1 MPDNLILRINN
12 LSCSYSGREEDKV
25 FYIKK
30 LDIRRGKI
38 IFLLGASGSGK
49 STLLE
54 TIGLMN
60 NTIANGTV
68 EFILSQNE
76 SIEYSALWKNKN
88 LDQINHVRKKF
99 LSFIFQ
105 NTNLM
110 ENFTA
115 YENICLSQMI
125 KSDTDQ
131 KQAFTGARK
140 LMAQVGLP
148 ESEVGFNALSVNL
161 SGGQRQRVSF
171 VRALNNDYKI
181 LLCDEPTGNLD
192 EVNAHELLNIVKEN
206 LTQDK
211 TALIVS
217 HDINL
222 ALKYA
227 DEIILLKKNEAQ
239 NYGEILDEHIFKK
252 EQWQSLDTAA
262 MADFRKMMLGY
273 FKAPSKQIENTG
285 LQKQEQNFA
294 RDYRKLFIHKEGK
307 ILFGKSYLNLLIL
320 VFIISITLLAI
331 GFANGALKYMNQKK
345 NDPFVNWL
353 TIGIPPM
360 KSSADQV
367 REFTE
372 TLNSESTKKRF
383 LINNVTTYKV
393 ISLPLFHEQTAETEY
408 TQGRLLSSEDPIRQA
423 LLEPGNL
430 IAGDTTA
437 KDDHD
442 LGIIVTQKLL
452 ARLGYPAD
460 AKLIYLDNGDTSG
473 LPPVN
478 FKVPVPIRA
487 IIKEIPGKNNF
498 LVSNYFLAAYRA
510 TSECVFSFKEQQR
523 KKIIFFVDGDKKMA
537 LKLKEE
543 INRIRESFE
552 LADTSIRPAAEIYQ
566 DEESEESPADS
577 TLLND
582 NIISQQLQI
591 EINVDTCE
599 QLWTPGYQVIVEF
612 DAIPYTYATTE
623 KIVSQI
629 SQLPWVRDNKSKILR
644 IFDYNIG
651 NNEDE
656 DVNNDYLCINFS
668 GGEGGLD
675 SIEAFS
681 SYLANELNSGKE
693 KDQTNILQVDSGNI
707 KEKKNFN
714 YISKMTFL
722 IAALLIVFAIL
733 AISFFISN
741 LLKTHLNKV
750 KMNIGTYKAF
760 GLSDKESQQIYLQIM
775 LRFILIGLFI
785 SFVVAYVSG
794 NLIGK
799 MFEKSLNIDDKP
811 EYFRIFD
818 LQTYILL
825 GIIILVT
832 VAVSYVNINR
842 ILSKTPGDLIYN
854 R

>member
-1 MPDNLILRINN
+1 MSDEIIIRIHN
-12 LSCSYSGREEDKV
+12 LSCSYNGREEDKV
-25 FYIKK
+25 FYIRK

-60 NTIANGTV
+60 NTIAGGTV
-68 EFILSQNE
+68 EFMLNQQE
-76 SIEYSALWKNKN
+76 TIEYSALWKNRD
-88 LDQINHVRKKF
+88 LGRINQVRKKF

-125 KSDTDQ
+125 KSETDQ
-131 KQAFTGARK
+131 KQAFTGAQK

-148 ESEVGFNALSVNL
+148 ESEVSVNTLSVNL

-171 VRALNNDYKI
+171 VRALNNDFKI

-206 LTQDK
+206 LTQEK

-222 ALKYA
+222 SLKYA
-227 DEIILLKKNEAQ
+227 DEIILLKKNPSH
-239 NYGEILDEHIFKK
+239 NYGEVLEEHIFKK
-252 EQWQSLDTAA
+252 EQWQTLDAPA
-262 MADFRKMMLGY
+262 MAGFRKMMLDQ
-273 FKAPSKQIENTG
+273 FRSPLKAMAAEVP
-285 LQKQEQNFA
+285 QKQVQNFT
-294 RDYRKLFIHKEGK
+294 RDYRKLFVKKEGK
-307 ILFGKSYLNLLIL
+307 VLFGKSNLNLLIL
-320 VFIISITLLAI
+320 VFISSITLLAI

-372 TLNSESTKKRF
+372 TLNSESVKNHF
-383 LINNVTTYKV
+383 LIKNVTTYKV
-393 ISLPLFHEQTAETEY
+393 ISLPLFYRDAPEAEF
-408 TQGRLLSSEDPIRQA
+408 TQGRLLSSDDPIRQA

-430 IAGDTTA
+430 VAGDTA
-437 KDDHD
+437 DRGDHD
-442 LGIIVTQKLL
+442 LGMIVTQKLL
-452 ARLGYPAD
+452 ARLGYPPD

-473 LPPVN
+473 TPPVN
-478 FKVPVPIRA
+478 FKVPIPIRA
-487 IIKEIPGKNNF
+487 IIREIPGKNNF
-498 LVSNYFLAAYRA
+498 LVTNYFLAAYRA

-523 KKIIFFVDGDKKMA
+523 KKIIYYVDGGKELA
-537 LKLKEE
+537 ASFREE
-543 INRIRESFE
+543 IKKISGTFM
-552 LADTSIRPAAEIYQ
+552 LADTALKDAAEIYA
-566 DEESEESPADS
+566 DEEPDEEAAAD
-577 TLLND
+577 TGFAD
-582 NIISQQLQI
+582 RYVTQQLQVDVQ
-591 EINVDTCE
+591 VDTCE
-599 QLWTPGYQVIVEF
+599 QIRTPGYQVTVEF
-612 DAIPYTYATTE
+612 DAIPYTYKTTE
-623 KIVSQI
+623 GIAAQI
-629 SQLPWVRDNKSKILR
+629 EQLPIFQSNKNRLLR

-681 SYLANELNSGKE
+681 TYLANELNSGKE

-722 IAALLIVFAIL
+722 IAGLLIVFAIL

-760 GLSDKESQQIYLQIM
+760 GLSDAESKSIYLQIM
-775 LRFILIGLFI
+775 LRFILIGLVI
-785 SFVVAYVSG
+785 SFVMAYVSG

-799 MFEKSLNIDDKP
+799 MFERSLNIEDKP

-818 LQTYILL
+818 LQTYLL
-825 GIIILVT
+825 LVIIILVT